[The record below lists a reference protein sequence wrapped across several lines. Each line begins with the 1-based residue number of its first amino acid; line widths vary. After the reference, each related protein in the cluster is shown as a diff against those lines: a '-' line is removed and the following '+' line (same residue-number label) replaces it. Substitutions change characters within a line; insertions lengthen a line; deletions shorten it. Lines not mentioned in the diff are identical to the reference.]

1 MSAMGQFG
9 LLHFLS
15 VVLCEHEECTG
26 RQATKR
32 HVQTFSYARVVF
44 VAMTLWL

>member
-15 VVLCEHEECTG
+15 VVLCGVKGLVSECRTCG
-26 RQATKR
+26 
-32 HVQTFSYARVVF
+32 
-44 VAMTLWL
+44 